1 MQKLSVIL
9 LFAGAFSFQRA
20 KRVMFAADEYELP
33 GVKVVPPPPEAWLF
47 QLVKEWPERVKV
59 FEGIV
64 ALFPK
69 VNEIVLIEPVPPF
82 ALKVMV

>member
-1 MQKLSVIL
+1 ML
-9 LFAGAFSFQRA
+9 
-20 KRVMFAADEYELP
+20 AADEYALP
-33 GVKVVPPPPEAWLF
+33 GAKVVPPPPEAWLF
-47 QLVKEWPERVKV
+47 QLAKEWPERVKPL
-59 FEGIV
+59 EGIV